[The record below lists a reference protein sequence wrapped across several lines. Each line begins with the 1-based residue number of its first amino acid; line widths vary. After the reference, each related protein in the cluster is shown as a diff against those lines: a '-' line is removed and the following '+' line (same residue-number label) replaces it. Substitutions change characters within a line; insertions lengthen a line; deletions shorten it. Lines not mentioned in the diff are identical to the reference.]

1 MNKRKKFLKL
11 TFVSF
16 VAITPL
22 VNVSTKAF
30 ADTTSNSSTTQSG
43 VTKSLEIKENMTFS
57 QIFTAIENAGIND
70 GSLTPEGLYK
80 QLKEQNI
87 SVIGNRIYIVG
98 NRILGTPNGFSISI
112 PTSGKNDKINVRFGT
127 GESTNTAGNDILKT
141 TYTEDNK
148 DKSEA
153 ISGKIFLIDE
163 NTEFNPLSFKAS
175 NGNTYKV
182 ESSDKAEVKVVS
194 NTVDPTKAN
203 SWGVVTVST
212 TTKSG
217 KETQASYA
225 VYVRNDKPVRLN
237 VPYYTS
243 VYGLQSVETN
253 NFLNDPATIRR
264 GTEIYIGKNFMNA
277 GSDTYNSISTKSLA
291 IADNKEKA
299 SWMSTA
305 DLLTDAAPIEAV
317 EKTVM
322 HRSLVY
328 SQGGSSKYRHIAAF
342 KKVTV
347 EKEPYTF
354 KGVKYYKII
363 DAPDYIK
370 VANVDGTKRTLKHN
384 AYIYATST
392 KRADRTVLKKGT
404 TVITYGS
411 SYKFK
416 NGKSYYRIQGATAT
430 NKRYVKVANFE

>member
-1 MNKRKKFLKL
+1 MNKKKKTLKL
-11 TFVSF
+11 VAVSF
-16 VAITPL
+16 LVGSSMASLNSRVLATTINTP
-22 VNVSTKAF
+22 S
-30 ADTTSNSSTTQSG
+30 SNSTNNPSN
-43 VTKSLEIKENMTFS
+43 SLEIKDNMTLS
-57 QIFTAIENAGIND
+57 QIYKELEDDNIND
-70 GSLTPEGLYK
+70 GSLPPNELST
-80 QLKEQNI
+80 QLKQQGI
-87 SVIGNRIYIVG
+87 SVAG
-98 NRILGTPNGFSISI
+98 NRILGKPQGFTITLSKQQTGKDED
-112 PTSGKNDKINVRFGT
+112 TSVIFGT
-127 GESTNTAGNDILKT
+127 GKPENLIDNSILKAN
-141 TYTEDNK
+141 YSENGK
-148 DKSEA
+148 EKSES
-153 ISGKIFLIDE
+153 ISGNIFLIDE
-163 NTEFNPLSFKAS
+163 GSKFDPLDIKAS
-175 NGNTYKV
+175 NGITYQV
-182 ESSDKAEVKVVS
+182 ASTDKADGKVVS
-194 NTVDPTKAN
+194 NTVDSTKAN

-217 KETQASYA
+217 KETEASYA

-243 VYGLQSVETN
+243 IYDFNSVENN
-253 NFLNDPATIRR
+253 NFLNDPATISR

-277 GSDTYNSISTKSLA
+277 GSHTYNSISTQSLA
-291 IADNKEKA
+291 IANNKEEA
-299 SWMSTA
+299 AWMSTA
-305 DLLTDAAPIEAV
+305 NLLTDTKPIEAV

-328 SQGGSSKYRHIAAF
+328 SQGGGSKYRHIAAF

-370 VANVDGTKRTLKHN
+370 VANVDGTKRKLKHN

-404 TVITYGS
+404 VVTTYGG

-416 NGKSYYRIQGATAT
+416 NGKQYYRIQGATAT
-430 NKRYVKVANFE
+430 KKRYVKVANFE